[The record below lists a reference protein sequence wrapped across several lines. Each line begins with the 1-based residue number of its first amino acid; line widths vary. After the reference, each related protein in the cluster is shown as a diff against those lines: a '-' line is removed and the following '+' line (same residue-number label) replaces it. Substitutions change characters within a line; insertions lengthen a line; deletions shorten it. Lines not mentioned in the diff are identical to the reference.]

1 MPGKSQSV
9 LAVAYFLAVSVVL
22 VSSPTLHAE
31 NCEGSTDH
39 IPDDKKTMVLVNEV
53 SPTQASNH
61 NLSEILQSGTFD
73 NEATSECAVCTLR
86 HRRLLQDSK
95 GFSE

>member
-1 MPGKSQSV
+1 MPSKSQSV

-22 VSSPTLHAE
+22 VSSNVLHAE
-31 NCEGSTDH
+31 NCEGRTDH
-39 IPDDKKTMVLVNEV
+39 IPDDKKTIFLVNEI

-61 NLSEILQSGTFD
+61 NLSEILPSGTFD

-86 HRRLLQDSK
+86 HRRLLHDSK
-95 GFSE
+95 GYSE